1 MKALSVHPVI
11 LSVPEEYQA
20 LAIKEKTRYL
30 SRYARTALKISAQK
44 SKIFI
49 PDNLPKDKDGVPLA
63 INSWYWSL
71 THKPEYVGAV
81 ISPAR
86 IGIDIEKIR
95 PVSDALF
102 QKTASDK
109 EWELGDKSETL
120 FFRYWT
126 AKEAA
131 LKATGKGL
139 SELSQCIVSEI
150 SDEHYI
156 MLEYAGR
163 AWRIEQIYI
172 DGHIASVVKD
182 DYQIEWQISIS
193 PAES

>member
-1 MKALSVHPVI
+1 MKILSLHPVI
-11 LSVPEEYQA
+11 LSVPEEYHTLA
-20 LAIKEKTRYL
+20 LKEKTRYL
-30 SRYARTALKISAQK
+30 SRYARVALKISADK
-44 SKIFI
+44 NNIFL
-49 PDNLPKDKDGVPLA
+49 PDNLPKDKDGVPLVT
-63 INSWYWSL
+63 NGWYWSL

-81 ISPAR
+81 ISPAH

-95 PVSDALF
+95 PVSEALF

-139 SELSQCIVSEI
+139 SELSQCVVSEI
-150 SDEHYI
+150 SDNRY
-156 MLEYAGR
+156 LKLNYAER
-163 AWRIEQIYI
+163 TWLIEQIYI